1 MRSRSSGKGNE
12 PGHAISQTC
21 GRVMLALD
29 DIVLVRVA
37 EEITHAQP
45 PEVVITFLT
54 SQEAHVRN
62 SPKQLT
68 TPKPARLAGPMIP
81 SERAHQGRKID
92 RVYVH
97 NWLLSSLAEQPATR
111 HEPACGGIS
120 SLPVAIF
127 SDAGDAHRSLKRALT
142 SDDDLV
148 LVHSPPPSQCQ
159 NRRKTLPLSPG
170 CDSSGFCSVG
180 SASSGDGS
188 SITRSWS

>member
-1 MRSRSSGKGNE
+1 
-12 PGHAISQTC
+12 
-21 GRVMLALD
+21 MLALD

-97 NWLLSSLAEQPATR
+97 NWLLSSLAVASP
-111 HEPACGGIS
+111 PYPSLS
-120 SLPVAIF
+120 SLMPETHTEA
-127 SDAGDAHRSLKRALT
+127 
-142 SDDDLV
+142 
-148 LVHSPPPSQCQ
+148 
-159 NRRKTLPLSPG
+159 
-170 CDSSGFCSVG
+170 
-180 SASSGDGS
+180 
-188 SITRSWS
+188 